1 MSELIAAT
9 PGVYFGSALYN
20 KELMTHD
27 LIRTGWIKRFGP
39 SAEFH
44 HDFFPMKEYYSKQM
58 GAEHLLSRVLFI
70 SLNLEKREAMVGHKL
85 WADQW
90 EKSLMSQS
98 QFRPLNLDIGLLTL
112 ENMTLATGKNFSHRI
127 YLGEGVYSD
136 LNLVFES
143 KSFKTLP
150 WTYPD
155 YAHPD
160 FINFFNWVRGM
171 LLRKYNEKR
180 S

>member
-1 MSELIAAT
+1 
-9 PGVYFGSALYN
+9 
-20 KELMTHD
+20 
-27 LIRTGWIKRFGP
+27 
-39 SAEFH
+39 
-44 HDFFPMKEYYSKQM
+44 
-58 GAEHLLSRVLFI
+58 
-70 SLNLEKREAMVGHKL
+70 MVGHKL